1 MSLSG
6 PKSAPESRPCSSC
19 HHPPIHGRPTAAL
32 SSLGGLLK
40 GAESGCLSCSVLIAG
55 IKSII
60 GDDVSPEIQSQ
71 DTAEWLRVDMGM
83 GVSGQSLN
91 LTLFKREL
99 EISVFAPPGPSEI

>member
-19 HHPPIHGRPTAAL
+19 HHPPGRGRPTAAI
-32 SSLGGLLK
+32 SSLDALLK
-40 GAESGCLSCSVLIAG
+40 GAESGCLSCSVFSDG
-55 IKSII
+55 IKSVI
-60 GDDVSPEIQSQ
+60 GDDVSLGTQSQ
-71 DTAEWLRVDMGM
+71 DSIGRLRMDMGM

-91 LTLFKREL
+91 LNLFQRKL